1 MSTSVLIPVAVVM
14 WLALAARYYLKMPAN
29 RRVVSALVALATP
42 AVGVGA
48 ALLRGLPVGW
58 AFGCAAVATAI
69 PWLATNF
76 KPELMVDAARE
87 FGEDVAEEQEDAS
100 QKYQLRAVLLVFL
113 VVLVWAVVFWDD
125 IPV

>member
-1 MSTSVLIPVAVVM
+1 MLASVLIPVAVVV
-14 WLALAARYYLKMPAN
+14 WLALAARCFLKLPAN

-42 AVGVGA
+42 AIGVGA
-48 ALLRGLPVGW
+48 ALLKGLPVEW

-76 KPELMVDAARE
+76 RPELMVDAAHG
-87 FGEDVAEEQEDAS
+87 FGEDATEEQEDAS
-100 QKYQLRAVLLVFL
+100 QKYQLRAVLLVLL
-113 VVLVWAVVFWDD
+113 VVLMWAVIFWDD